1 MSNFLDMP
9 YWLFRAT
16 EIRPRPVG
24 RESES
29 PLHDMNSGRREG
41 GGCEGTKR
49 IANHDKFAGY
59 MSELL
64 MGMTIDCLSLVESQC
79 HQAMM
84 NKNV

>member
-1 MSNFLDMP
+1 MRRGEAEGEEDGSGS
-9 YWLFRAT
+9 T
-16 EIRPRPVG
+16 E
-24 RESES
+24 
-29 PLHDMNSGRREG
+29 GRRVW
-41 GGCEGTKR
+41 CEGTKR